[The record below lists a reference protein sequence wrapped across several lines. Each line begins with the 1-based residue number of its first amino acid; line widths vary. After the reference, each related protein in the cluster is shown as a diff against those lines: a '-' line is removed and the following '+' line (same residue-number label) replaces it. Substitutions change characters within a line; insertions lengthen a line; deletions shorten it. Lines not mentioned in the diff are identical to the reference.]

1 MELEEHADFKII
13 FIARLDYQ
21 LYIVG
26 VEGRFNKLLLFC
38 YILIYDQ
45 DLLLFLL
52 YIFTYD
58 ALTTSEP
65 NQIHSLQEMACQLP
79 VYICAFIYL

>member
-1 MELEEHADFKII
+1 MFVAL
-13 FIARLDYQ
+13 LDYQ

-26 VEGRFNKLLLFC
+26 VEGRFNELLLFV

-45 DLLLFLL
+45 DLLLILL
-52 YIFTYD
+52 YTLIDD

-65 NQIHSLQEMACQLP
+65 IQIHSLQEMASQLP
-79 VYICAFIYL
+79 VYNYAFIYL